1 MKKILILLSAL
12 IAMAPVC
19 HSQIQKPSV
28 MVVPDSTW
36 CIDNG
41 FAITSPT
48 GVAPDFNK
56 FIAKTPEWDIVVS
69 ELNEMINNRGLDTV
83 DLNRVLVSHG
93 QDSIYSASQANL
105 ILYLSWDIEKM
116 GPRSSATV
124 YLKALDR
131 TNGKEAA
138 RLTRKGFPS
147 INSNTTTLVKN
158 AICDYIDLLFHELMG
173 YYNAKL
179 TSACQ
184 QTPRPR

>member
-1 MKKILILLSAL
+1 
-12 IAMAPVC
+12 
-19 HSQIQKPSV
+19 

-41 FAITSPT
+41 FVITSPT
-48 GVAPDFNK
+48 RVAPDFNK
-56 FIAKTPEWDIVVS
+56 FIAETPEWDIVVS
-69 ELNEMINNRGLDTV
+69 ELNEIITSWKLDTV
-83 DLNRVLVSHG
+83 DLKRVLVSHG
-93 QDSIYSASQANL
+93 QDSIYSASGADL
-105 ILYLSWDIEKM
+105 ILYLSWDIEKI

-147 INSNTTTLVKN
+147 INSNTATLVKN
-158 AICDYIDLLFHELMG
+158 VIYENIDLFYSELYG

-179 TSACQ
+179 MSACQ